1 MRSLLKA
8 IEKGEVLI
16 SDGAWG
22 TFLFELGL
30 ENGDCPEIWNLTRRN
45 DVLSVAK
52 SYIDAGSDM
61 ILTNSFGGH
70 PIKLDHYGFKD
81 KAYEINKAAAAISR
95 EAAGPDKFVLGSIG
109 PTGVVLMMG
118 EVPDE
123 EVYDG
128 FCLQAKALED
138 GGADAICVETMMELE
153 EAVLAIR
160 AAKSCTNLEVIS
172 TFFFDKTVHGYYR
185 TMMGISPE
193 QMVKGVKEA
202 GADIIGANCGVGMDQ
217 MIEVVQA
224 IREEDST
231 TPILVHTNAGM
242 PVIKDGKTVYPETPE
257 EMAGKIPEL
266 VKCGAN
272 IIGGCCGTTPD
283 HIRAFV
289 KILRH

>member
-1 MRSLLKA
+1 MKSLVDEIK
-8 IEKGEVLI
+8 KGKVLV

-30 ENGDCPEIWNLTRRN
+30 ENGDCPEIWNVTRRN
-45 DVLSVAK
+45 DVLKVAK

-81 KAYEINKAAAAISR
+81 STFEINKAAAEISR
-95 EAAGPDKFVLGSIG
+95 EAAGEDKFVLGSMG

-118 EVPDE
+118 EVPEE
-123 EVYDG
+123 EVYEG
-128 FCLQAKALED
+128 FCLQAKALAA
-138 GGADAICVETMMELE
+138 GGADAILVETMMELQE
-153 EAVLAIR
+153 GVLAIK
-160 AAKSCTNLEVIS
+160 AAKASTDLEVIS

-185 TMMGISPE
+185 TMMGVSPE
-193 QMVKGVKEA
+193 QMVQAVKEA

-242 PVIKDGKTVYPETPE
+242 PVIKDGKTVYPESPE
-257 EMAGKIPEL
+257 EMAGKVKKL
-266 VKCGAN
+266 VECGAN
-272 IIGGCCGTTPD
+272 VIGGCCGTTPD
-283 HIRAFV
+283 HIRAFI
-289 KILRH
+289 KAIK